1 MQELEASEARVR
13 ELEADALMR
22 TMEGPLDGEA
32 SFSSTSSREPYEPPF
47 DRDWVT
53 AWAVLFVLLSLF
65 THIGLQAVLS
75 GIAHAG
81 TVTAVWQSCHVLS
94 LQCSI
99 AAKTCAPCPRCI
111 QAKTV
116 CLPLC
121 FVEHVYPPP
130 V

>member
-65 THIGLQAVLS
+65 VYIGLQAVLS

-81 TVTAVWQSCHVLS
+81 TVSAVWQGCHVLS
-94 LQCSI
+94 LQCSLGLQQLHCCNMR
-99 AAKTCAPCPRCI
+99 AMPKVHTC
-111 QAKTV
+111 KD
-116 CLPLC
+116 CLPPLVC
-121 FVEHVYPPP
+121 CC
-130 V
+130 